1 MNSHFFNPKKIETSG
16 NLILLPFFP
25 QREYLKKIE
34 EGSIRKKR
42 ILSSLIYSYS
52 DYDVLYGF
60 LGYPNLL
67 TLLEFISMI
76 REKNIYFLGTAGSL
90 NPDFQKPELLNVEK
104 IFPGS
109 IFKYFSEKQFLNLN
123 RSVISKI
130 KNVNGISV
138 DLIQRE
144 DPDWYEDVRQKKMD
158 IVEMEIF
165 PLCWYMKKEI
175 TAHVV
180 VSDVVSGSGITSLN
194 RKQIGEEAVSGF
206 EYILES
212 IK

>member
-1 MNSHFFNPKKIETSG
+1 MNSHFFKPKKIDTSR

-34 EGSIRKKR
+34 AGSIKKKS
-42 ILSSLIYSYS
+42 ILSSVMYSYS

-60 LGYPNLL
+60 LGYSNLL
-67 TLLEFISMI
+67 TLLEFISRI

-90 NPDFQKPELLNVEK
+90 NPDLNKPEVLNVEK
-104 IFPGS
+104 VFPGS
-109 IFKYFSEKQFLNLN
+109 IFKYFTDKEFLNLKKSDIPGLGN
-123 RSVISKI
+123 A
-130 KNVNGISV
+130 NGISV

-144 DPDWYEDVRQKKMD
+144 NPLWYEGVKQMDID

-165 PLCWYMKKEI
+165 PLCWYMEKEI
-175 TAHVV
+175 TAHIV
-180 VSDVVSGSGITSLN
+180 VSDIVSESGIINLN
-194 RKQIGEEAVSGF
+194 RKQIAEESVRGF

>member
-1 MNSHFFNPKKIETSG
+1 MNSHFFKPKKIETAG

-34 EGSIRKKR
+34 EGSIKKR
-42 ILSSLIYSYS
+42 SILGSVMYSYS

-60 LGYPNLL
+60 LGYSNLL

-90 NPDFQKPELLNVEK
+90 NPDMNKPEVLNVK
-104 IFPGS
+104 KVYPGS
-109 IFKYFSEKQFLNLN
+109 IFKYFTDKKFLNL
-123 RSVISKI
+123 
-130 KNVNGISV
+130 KNSDIPGMRNANGISV

-144 DPDWYEDVRQKKMD
+144 DPLWYEGVKEMDVD
-158 IVEMEIF
+158 VVEMEIF
-165 PLCWYMKKEI
+165 PLCWYMEKEV
-175 TAHVV
+175 TAHIV
-180 VSDVVSGSGITSLN
+180 VSDIVSESGITSLN
-194 RKQIGEEAVSGF
+194 RKQIAEESVRGF